1 MESDKIEKNLFILP
15 IKYIIILL
23 IMSIPILSAKI
34 AQVPSDEFPL
44 SSNNKELY
52 KNNTVM
58 YIEQRNKWW
67 SIGYVLD
74 ADIYTKQCVILDL
87 YTRNMYKV
95 RLDST
100 SVKPLGSKIYNGEPY
115 ASYQNIKNDITRV
128 KRIIICN
135 NHSKINYNN
144 FTSDDKLIKPL
155 FLPKNES
162 ELEPKIISSSTI
174 TFGQKIK
181 FCVCDGV
188 IKTFIGGWYV
198 GYVCGIDL
206 DNIKVVSFYK
216 KDILCILKLKK
227 EWSQYLWPY
236 ETIDDFA
243 VFSQVIYNN
252 EFRTILDKTYDD
264 YVLLSDN
271 DTYVPLSD
279 IKSIPTDE
287 LEKVMSGDIKMDDI
301 KLISY

>member
-1 MESDKIEKNLFILP
+1 
-15 IKYIIILL
+15 
-23 IMSIPILSAKI
+23 MSISIPSVGMVQVLTPTPISK
-34 AQVPSDEFPL
+34 QVPSDEFPL
-44 SSNNKELY
+44 SGNNKELY

-58 YIEQRNKWW
+58 YIEQKNRWW

-74 ADIYTKQCVILDL
+74 VDIDTKQCVILDL
-87 YTRNMYKV
+87 YTRNMFKV

-115 ASYQNIKNDITRV
+115 ASYQNIKNNITYV
-128 KRIIICN
+128 KRIIIFN
-135 NHSKINYNN
+135 NYSQTIYNY
-144 FTSDDKLIKPL
+144 FDSDDKLIKPL

-162 ELEPKIISSSTI
+162 ELEPKIISSLTI
-174 TFGQKIK
+174 TFGKKIK

-188 IKTFIGGWYV
+188 IKKSIGGWCV
-198 GYVCGIDL
+198 GYVCGINL

-216 KDILCILKLKK
+216 KDQLCILKLKK

-243 VFSQVIYNN
+243 VFSQVIFGD

-264 YVLLSDN
+264 YVLLTDN

-287 LEKVMSGDIKMDDI
+287 LEKVMNGDIKVDDI
-301 KLISY
+301 KSISY